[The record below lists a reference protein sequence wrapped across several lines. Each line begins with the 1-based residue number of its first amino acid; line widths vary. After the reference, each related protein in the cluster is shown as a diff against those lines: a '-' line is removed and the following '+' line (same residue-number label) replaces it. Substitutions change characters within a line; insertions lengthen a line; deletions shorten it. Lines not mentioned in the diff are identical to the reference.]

1 MAGILRKHDFEFDML
16 STRMGLIR
24 ARVLR
29 GRRGQRG
36 QGSRGRSGAN
46 GIVLEAHYAPWRV
59 SGLFRLFPLAK
70 ASASRSG
77 QGSSCALDGV
87 QVYCGSGVLSTSTTR
102 TTPANRCAKRGGAAY
117 VSRMHP
123 GPFVCIRDM
132 RPWRTLLAHGLRKIR
147 SAAANR
153 KHVPRT

>member
-1 MAGILRKHDFEFDML
+1 MILNL
-16 STRMGLIR
+16 ICWPRMGLIR
-24 ARVLR
+24 AWV
-29 GRRGQRG
+29 QRDQEG
-36 QGSRGRSGAN
+36 RGRSGAN

-59 SGLFRLFPLAK
+59 SGPFRLFPLAK

-87 QVYCGSGVLSTSTTR
+87 QVYCGSGVLSTTR
-102 TTPANRCAKRGGAAY
+102 NYSLLCIPGLPASRCAKRGGAAY

-123 GPFVCIRDM
+123 GPFVGIRDM